1 MRYRIRDM
9 GCDMKIAPHRN
20 CYSVGPIL
28 EEARLA
34 GNTTQAC
41 CPSTIAM
48 VYEGLYQTEA
58 AKFWGIGNPKSQ
70 PKPTVR
76 FVGIF

>member
-1 MRYRIRDM
+1 M
-9 GCDMKIAPHRN
+9 GYAMKIALHRD
-20 CYSVGPIL
+20 CYSANAIR
-28 EEARLA
+28 EEARSSR
-34 GNTTQAC
+34 NTTQAC
-41 CPSTIAM
+41 CPFTIAM